1 MCCRFY
7 IDKESPEMQT
17 IIAQMNRSPLMQ
29 RWPSTQSEAFALDVQ
44 TSSLQASFLSSRTP
58 EAQLH
63 GSLSPTALSTP
74 NVIPPLDIRPTDLAP
89 VIAPDRNGQPAI
101 FPMQWGYNARSLLIN
116 ARVETAAEKPTF
128 REDWIRHRCIIP
140 ASGYYEWEHLSAPDS
155 KPKTGDKYAIY
166 PVHSTMTWLC
176 GLYRIEAGLPHFVVL
191 TREPADSIRFI
202 HDRMP
207 LILSEDH
214 LFSWLAPTTNPA
226 DILPHAITDM
236 TFLRIS

>member
-1 MCCRFY
+1 
-7 IDKESPEMQT
+7 MQK

-29 RWPSTQSEAFALDVQ
+29 RWPSTQSEAFVLDAQ

-89 VIAPDRNGQPAI
+89 VIAPDRNGQPAV

-116 ARVETAAEKPTF
+116 ARVETVAEKPTF

-155 KPKTGDKYAIY
+155 KSKTGDKYAIH
-166 PVHSTMTWLC
+166 PMHSTMTWLC

-207 LILSEDH
+207 LLLSEDY
-214 LFSWLAPTTNPA
+214 LSSWLAPTTNPVG
-226 DILPHAITDM
+226 LLQHAITDM

>member
-44 TSSLQASFLSSRTP
+44 TSSLQASFLSSRAP

-101 FPMQWGYNARSLLIN
+101 FPMQWGYNARSLLMN

-155 KPKTGDKYAIY
+155 KSKTGDKYAIH

-176 GLYRIEAGLPHFVVL
+176 GLYRIEASLPHFVVL

-207 LILSEDH
+207 LLLSEDH
-214 LFSWLAPTTNPA
+214 LSSWLDPTTNPA
-226 DILPHAITDM
+226 SLLPHAITDM

>member
-7 IDKESPEMQT
+7 IDKESPEMQK
-17 IIAQMNRSPLMQ
+17 IIAQMNRSLLMQ
-29 RWPSTQSEAFALDVQ
+29 RWPSTQSEAFALDAQ
-44 TSSLQASFLSSRTP
+44 TSTLQAIFLSSRTP

-74 NVIPPLDIRPTDLAP
+74 NVIPLLDIRPTDLAP

-155 KPKTGDKYAIY
+155 KSKTGDKYAIY

-214 LFSWLAPTTNPA
+214 LSSWLAPTTNPVGL
-226 DILPHAITDM
+226 LPHAITDM
-236 TFLRIS
+236 TFLKIS

>member
-7 IDKESPEMQT
+7 IDKESPEMQK

-29 RWPSTQSEAFALDVQ
+29 RWPSTQSEAFVLDAQ

-74 NVIPPLDIRPTDLAP
+74 NVIP
-89 VIAPDRNGQPAI
+89 
-101 FPMQWGYNARSLLIN
+101 SL
-116 ARVETAAEKPTF
+116 
-128 REDWIRHRCIIP
+128 
-140 ASGYYEWEHLSAPDS
+140 
-155 KPKTGDKYAIY
+155 
-166 PVHSTMTWLC
+166 
-176 GLYRIEAGLPHFVVL
+176 
-191 TREPADSIRFI
+191 
-202 HDRMP
+202 
-207 LILSEDH
+207 
-214 LFSWLAPTTNPA
+214 

>member
-7 IDKESPEMQT
+7 IDKESPEMQK
-17 IIAQMNRSPLMQ
+17 IIAQMNCSLLMQ
-29 RWPSTQSEAFALDVQ
+29 RWPSTQFEAFAVGSQ
-44 TSSLQASFLSSRTP
+44 PSSLHDGIPSSPPQDAQIHSSASIAAASMPSAT
-58 EAQLH
+58 
-63 GSLSPTALSTP
+63 T
-74 NVIPPLDIRPTDLAP
+74 PLDIRPTDLAP

-155 KPKTGDKYAIY
+155 KSKTGDKYAIH
-166 PVHSTMTWLC
+166 PMHSTMTWLC

-207 LILSEDH
+207 LLLSEEH

>member
-7 IDKESPEMQT
+7 IDKESPEMQK

-29 RWPSTQSEAFALDVQ
+29 RWPSTQSEAFALDAQ

-63 GSLSPTALSTP
+63 GSLSPAALSTL

-89 VIAPDRNGQPAI
+89 IIAPDRNGQPAV

-207 LILSEDH
+207 LLLSEDY
-214 LFSWLAPTTNPA
+214 LSSWLAPTTNPVG
-226 DILPHAITDM
+226 LLQHAITDM
-236 TFLRIS
+236 TFLKIS

>member
-7 IDKESPEMQT
+7 IDKESSEMQK

-29 RWPSTQSEAFALDVQ
+29 CWPSTQSEAYAANAK
-44 TSSLQASFLSSRTP
+44 TSSLQDSFLSSPAP

-63 GSLSPTALSTP
+63 GSMSPAALSTP
-74 NVIPPLDIRPTDLAP
+74 NVIQPLDIRPTDLAP
-89 VIAPDRNGQPAI
+89 VIAPDCNGKPAV

-140 ASGYYEWEHLSAPDS
+140 ASGYYEWEHLSASDS
-155 KPKTGDKYAIY
+155 KSKTGDKYAIH
-166 PVHSTMTWLC
+166 PTHSTMTWLC
-176 GLYRIEAGLPHFVVL
+176 GLYRIEAVLPHFVVL

-207 LILSEDH
+207 LLLSEDH
-214 LFSWLAPTTNPA
+214 LASWLAPTTNPA
-226 DILPHAITDM
+226 SLLLHAITDM

>member
-7 IDKESPEMQT
+7 IDKESPEMQK

-29 RWPSTQSEAFALDVQ
+29 RWPSTQSEAFALDAQ

-89 VIAPDRNGQPAI
+89 VIAPDRNGQSAI

-116 ARVETAAEKPTF
+116 ARVETAAEKSTF

-166 PVHSTMTWLC
+166 PVRSTMTWLC

-207 LILSEDH
+207 LLLSEDH
-214 LFSWLAPTTNPA
+214 LSSWLAPTTNPVG
-226 DILPHAITDM
+226 LLQHAITDM
-236 TFLRIS
+236 TFLKIS

>member
-7 IDKESPEMQT
+7 IDKESPEMQK

-29 RWPSTQSEAFALDVQ
+29 RWPSTQSEAFALDAQ

-63 GSLSPTALSTP
+63 GSLSPAALSTL

-89 VIAPDRNGQPAI
+89 IIAPDRNGQPAV

-207 LILSEDH
+207 LLLPEDYLS
-214 LFSWLAPTTNPA
+214 SWLAPTTNPVG
-226 DILPHAITDM
+226 LLQHAITDM
-236 TFLRIS
+236 TFLKIS